1 MDGQEPFERPKIPVV
16 ITVVIVVV
24 IVVVSGTS
32 HHAIPGKGISAAR

>member
-1 MDGQEPFERPKIPVV
+1 MDGQEPFERSKIPVV
-16 ITVVIVVV
+16 ITVV